1 MTKEESPS
9 MFTVSIGS
17 IWMATRRGMGVIFQ
31 QGSQEDMCA
40 PRGARVKLPLN
51 VIPAERSERRDP

>member
-1 MTKEESPS
+1 
-9 MFTVSIGS
+9 
-17 IWMATRRGMGVIFQ
+17 MGVIFQ
-31 QGSQEDMCA
+31 QGSQKDMCA